1 MSESGWL
8 SLAVIVLTAVI
19 VIEAIEINRIKKTLD
34 ANGIPVAPVV
44 II

>member
-1 MSESGWL
+1 L
-8 SLAVIVLTAVI
+8 VIFGSDSFDAVI